1 MGTYRHAI
9 LEPFT
14 EAAHYSELAVV
25 VHQQSA
31 RSRRRMDV
39 IHWFA
44 RMAASKIGY
53 VASPVFLV
61 CAFEK
66 CFDLS
71 WIKIQAGAV

>member
-1 MGTYRHAI
+1 
-9 LEPFT
+9 
-14 EAAHYSELAVV
+14 
-25 VHQQSA
+25 
-31 RSRRRMDV
+31 MDV

-44 RMAASKIGY
+44 RVAASKIGY

-71 WIKIQAGAV
+71 WIKIQAGAVQAR